1 MLTLFQSTIL
11 RSIGAVFIF
20 TIGIW
25 NFAYPRLSIR
35 QILVVF
41 FIFWSGFSF
50 VYLNLEYIA
59 LISFL
64 LVGIYLYKLPD
75 STPWTLASIPISY
88 VAGAIL
94 DNVISI
100 LFFIFFHIDYD
111 EFIFSRIYF
120 PLFICILMPIHY
132 ITTFI
137 GGLLI
142 QKLCLKQHTTFSKSL
157 FVMIMSNLLLCSAI
171 TLVNVLF
178 GEKVGYTKKNVT
190 FNCTLFLFYFCVS
203 LFTMYRSLKSNE
215 ASMRAKQKLEQY
227 ESLREYTANLEHV
240 YHNLRSFK
248 HDYINIM
255 ASISSFLEEGEYDAL
270 HTYFNTY
277 ILPLKSTMNQNTET
291 LNNLM
296 NVHVL
301 ELKSLLSVKL
311 MSAMEQ
317 GIQVTIDIPDTI
329 DQIRLNPIDL
339 TRVLGIYLDNAMEAA
354 SETERPVIAFH
365 MASVHNCIAI
375 MIANSF
381 LDKGL
386 PVSEMAQLNVTSKG
400 ENHGIG
406 LYNANQILNQY
417 DTVFHETYIEDR
429 QFIQHLQIQNS

>member
-1 MLTLFQSTIL
+1 MLTLFQSNIL
-11 RSIGAVFIF
+11 RIILSVFIL
-20 TIGIW
+20 TIGIR

-35 QILVVF
+35 KILTVF
-41 FIFWSGFSF
+41 IIFLGGFSF
-50 VYLNLEYIA
+50 CFSILEPIA

-75 STPWTLASIPISY
+75 TTPSILIVVPLSY
-88 VAGAIL
+88 ILVAVV
-94 DNVISI
+94 DNVSSI
-100 LFFIFFHIDYD
+100 LFFNIFHIEYNDL
-111 EFIFSRIYF
+111 IFSPFYLPMFMGSCIFLYF
-120 PLFICILMPIHY
+120 FLSLIGSFLLHKLLFKVQYKPPKEL
-132 ITTFI
+132 TFI
-137 GGLLI
+137 ILI
-142 QKLCLKQHTTFSKSL
+142 NL
-157 FVMIMSNLLLCSAI
+157 FLCSIIILA
-171 TLVNVLF
+171 NVFF
-178 GEKVGYTKKNVT
+178 GEKVGYTQKNVT

-270 HTYFNTY
+270 HSYFNTY
-277 ILPLKSTMNQNTET
+277 ILPLKSTINQNTET

-354 SETERPVIAFH
+354 SETEHPVIAFH

-417 DTVFHETYIEDR
+417 DTVFHETFIEDG

>member
-1 MLTLFQSTIL
+1 
-11 RSIGAVFIF
+11 
-20 TIGIW
+20 
-25 NFAYPRLSIR
+25 
-35 QILVVF
+35 
-41 FIFWSGFSF
+41 
-50 VYLNLEYIA
+50 
-59 LISFL
+59 
-64 LVGIYLYKLPD
+64 
-75 STPWTLASIPISY
+75 
-88 VAGAIL
+88 
-94 DNVISI
+94 
-100 LFFIFFHIDYD
+100 
-111 EFIFSRIYF
+111 
-120 PLFICILMPIHY
+120 
-132 ITTFI
+132 
-137 GGLLI
+137 
-142 QKLCLKQHTTFSKSL
+142 
-157 FVMIMSNLLLCSAI
+157 
-171 TLVNVLF
+171 
-178 GEKVGYTKKNVT
+178 
-190 FNCTLFLFYFCVS
+190 
-203 LFTMYRSLKSNE
+203 
-215 ASMRAKQKLEQY
+215 MRAKQKLEQY

-270 HTYFNTY
+270 HSYFNTY
-277 ILPLKSTMNQNTET
+277 ILPLKSTINQNTET

-354 SETERPVIAFH
+354 SETEHPVIAFH

-417 DTVFHETYIEDR
+417 DTVFHETFIEDG

>member
-1 MLTLFQSTIL
+1 MKQHRGGAAPKTENQILASVKKYRKWFVIGPIFKLIEAIFELLIPTLMVYVIDRGVSGRDGAYVLKMIPLMAGIAVLGYLSALVCQYVASLSSQGFGTELRDRLFKHLLSIPQKDADRLGTPTMVNRVTTDVNILQQAVAMLIRLAIRAPFICVGSLVMAAILNLKLTLVIL
-11 RSIGAVFIF
+11 CALPFLVAAVILVMRVSVPLYTKVQQKLDNIAVISRENYKGLLWPLPIGELLFVGKSGASILKDHGIL
-20 TIGIW
+20 TIG
-25 NFAYPRLSIR
+25 
-35 QILVVF
+35 
-41 FIFWSGFSF
+41 
-50 VYLNLEYIA
+50 
-59 LISFL
+59 
-64 LVGIYLYKLPD
+64 D
-75 STPWTLASIPISY
+75 LAQADP
-88 VAGAIL
+88 
-94 DNVISI
+94 
-100 LFFIFFHIDYD
+100 
-111 EFIFSRIYF
+111 
-120 PLFICILMPIHY
+120 
-132 ITTFI
+132 
-137 GGLLI
+137 
-142 QKLCLKQHTTFSKSL
+142 
-157 FVMIMSNLLLCSAI
+157 
-171 TLVNVLF
+171 
-178 GEKVGYTKKNVT
+178 
-190 FNCTLFLFYFCVS
+190 
-203 LFTMYRSLKSNE
+203 
-215 ASMRAKQKLEQY
+215 
-227 ESLREYTANLEHV
+227 
-240 YHNLRSFK
+240 
-248 HDYINIM
+248 

-329 DQIRLNPIDL
+329 DQIQLNPIDL

-365 MASVHNCIAI
+365 MAPVHNCIAI

-386 PVSEMAQLNVTSKG
+386 PISEMAQLNVTSKG

-417 DTVFHETYIEDR
+417 DTVFHETYIEDG

>member
-1 MLTLFQSTIL
+1 MFTFFQITLL
-11 RSIGAVFIF
+11 RSLSSIIA
-20 TIGIW
+20 
-25 NFAYPRLSIR
+25 LSIGVLHFSYPKLTRR
-35 QILVVF
+35 QFFTVFMIFSVIFFFSGFTKEYFALTGLILVT
-41 FIFWSGFSF
+41 
-50 VYLNLEYIA
+50 
-59 LISFL
+59 
-64 LVGIYLYKLPD
+64 IYLYRLP
-75 STPWTLASIPISY
+75 STTPWILTAVPAAYIL
-88 VAGAIL
+88 GAIL
-94 DNVISI
+94 DNSISI
-100 LFFIFFHIDYD
+100 IIFHFFQIDYD
-111 EFIFSRIYF
+111 DMLYSYFYWFLFMFTFLFAYFFASFFIGRLIHKFIF
-120 PLFICILMPIHY
+120 
-132 ITTFI
+132 
-137 GGLLI
+137 
-142 QKLCLKQHTTFSKSL
+142 QKSTSFSKEFFWTL
-157 FVMIMSNLLLCSAI
+157 MSHLILCSMI
-171 TLVNVLF
+171 TMANVFF

-203 LFTMYRSLKSNE
+203 LFTMYRTLKSNE

-277 ILPLKSTMNQNTET
+277 ILPLKSTINQNTET

-329 DQIRLNPIDL
+329 DQIQLNPIDL

-365 MASVHNCIAI
+365 MAPVHNCIAI

-406 LYNANQILNQY
+406 LYNANQILSQY
-417 DTVFHETYIEDR
+417 DTVFHETSIENG